1 MSKKILVVDDSPAT
15 RAFLVS
21 ALEEIDGVEIVEAG
35 NGYEA
40 LKALPQNAFNA
51 IITDINMPEMNG
63 LELVRFVK
71 SNDMYKKI
79 PIFIIST
86 DHREADVKKGLSL
99 GADWYF
105 VKPIEMEQLKNT
117 IEVFLGF

>member
-1 MSKKILVVDDSPAT
+1 MSKKILVVEDSAIM
-15 RAFLVS
+15 RSLVVS
-21 ALEEIDGVEIVEAG
+21 AVEEINGVETVEAS

-40 LKALPQNAFNA
+40 LKALPQHKFDA

-79 PIFIIST
+79 PTFIIST
-86 DHREADVKKGLSL
+86 DHRESDVKTGLAL

-105 VKPIEMEQLKNT
+105 VKPILMEQLKDT
-117 IEVFLGF
+117 VREFLGV